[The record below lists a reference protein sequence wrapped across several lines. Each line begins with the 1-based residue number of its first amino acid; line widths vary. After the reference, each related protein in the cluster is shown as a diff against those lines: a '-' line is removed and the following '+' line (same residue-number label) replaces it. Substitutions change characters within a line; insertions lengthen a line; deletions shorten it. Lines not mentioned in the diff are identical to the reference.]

1 MTRDVW
7 IAIGVLTVVCF
18 AIKAVGPV
26 ALGGRDLPRWAERLI
41 VLLPAALLSALVVV
55 QTFADGK
62 ALVLDARAAGLAAA
76 LVAVALRASV
86 LIVLLVAAGTA
97 AGLRA
102 LT

>member
-1 MTRDVW
+1 MKHEVW
-7 IAIGVLTVVCF
+7 IAIGVLTVVCLV
-18 AIKAVGPV
+18 IKAAGPV

-41 VLLPAALLSALVVV
+41 VLLPAALLAALVVV